1 MCIAFL
7 SIGYDTFL
15 GHLGKHICLSGYA
28 NIGRRVG
35 GVYSICLPGYAV
47 MQLTKLLT
55 CMAEDFLSIR
65 YDRYLIIYVNKIIME
80 NFFEYMFR
88 NTMSDLDSLVD
99 NANKI
104 VHRLRQEND
113 NIDKTNKEREGKP
126 STNKKTSK

>member
-1 MCIAFL
+1 M
-7 SIGYDTFL
+7 
-15 GHLGKHICLSGYA
+15 
-28 NIGRRVG
+28 
-35 GVYSICLPGYAV
+35 AV
-47 MQLTKLLT
+47 
-55 CMAEDFLSIR
+55 DFLSIR

-113 NIDKTNKEREGKP
+113 NIDKTNKGREGNP
-126 STNKKTSK
+126 STNKKTIK